1 MYAYVCTPFN
11 DWFFV
16 LLRLRQASIVHAGG
30 RIVAVSVAP
39 EVFVVDVVVVVLV
52 LIVGAAVM
60 IANVL

>member
-1 MYAYVCTPFN
+1 M
-11 DWFFV
+11 

-30 RIVAVSVAP
+30 RVVAVSVAP

-52 LIVGAAVM
+52 LVVGAAVM